1 MNVGISKIT
10 KMAKITK
17 LTNCNL
23 EYFVI
28 FVVSLRLFLSSQ
40 DRQTIEGMFRFFPL
54 AKITN
59 RTSGGDDRRERKEN
73 KTLASL

>member
-10 KMAKITK
+10 KIAKITK

-28 FVVSLRLFLSSQ
+28 FVVSLRFAKRKKECLDFSPWQKLQIAPQVQMMDKKEKKTRLSKLC
-40 DRQTIEGMFRFFPL
+40 GF
-54 AKITN
+54 
-59 RTSGGDDRRERKEN
+59 
-73 KTLASL
+73 

>member
-1 MNVGISKIT
+1 MNVGISKST
-10 KMAKITK
+10 KMTK
-17 LTNCNL
+17 STTLTNCNL

-59 RTSGGDDRRERKEN
+59 RTSARDDGQERKEN